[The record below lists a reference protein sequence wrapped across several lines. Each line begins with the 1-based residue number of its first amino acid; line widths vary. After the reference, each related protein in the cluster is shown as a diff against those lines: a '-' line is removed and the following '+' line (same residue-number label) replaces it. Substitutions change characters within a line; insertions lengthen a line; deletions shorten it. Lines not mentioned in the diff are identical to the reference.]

1 MDTSTPQGRMLFQM
15 SGVFAE
21 FERTMI
27 VERVKAGLRRA
38 KAEGTKLGR
47 PRVSAEIEGKIREQ
61 LALGLGIHRVAKVV
75 GCGSGTV
82 QRVRASA

>member
-1 MDTSTPQGRMLFQM
+1 MDTSTPQGRLLFQM

-21 FERTMI
+21 FERAMI

-47 PRVSAEIEGKIREQ
+47 PRSVPRSKARF
-61 LALGLGIHRVAKVV
+61 
-75 GCGSGTV
+75 GS
-82 QRVRASA
+82 SSP